1 MMRTLLRCGFLLLL
15 LLTGCTTTDT
25 SPEQQLGQPSPETAV
40 TAFLS
45 DLNLALNDLQI
56 RDDATVRQ
64 NWANR
69 LAGHFTP
76 RELAD
81 QRSVM
86 LELLNG
92 FVIATASPARG
103 ENVEIILTYTRA
115 EVITQ
120 STDTA
125 EVDVIDGLFVV
136 RWRDAEQNVV
146 LERSANL
153 LSLIGRSNQ
162 GLPVQRVDGRWYMT
176 EGF

>member
-1 MMRTLLRCGFLLLL
+1 MMRTLLRCSLLLL
-15 LLTGCTTTDT
+15 LLLAGCSTTET
-25 SPEQQLGQPSPETAV
+25 SPDQQLGQPSPEEAV

-45 DLNLALNDLQI
+45 DFNLALNDQQI
-56 RDDATVRQ
+56 RDDPAARRE
-64 NWANR
+64 WANR
-69 LAGHFTP
+69 LAAHFTP

-92 FVIATASPARG
+92 FVTATANPARG
-103 ENVEIILTYTRA
+103 ENVELTLTYTRA
-115 EVITQ
+115 EIITQ

-125 EVDVIDGLFVV
+125 EVDVIDGLFIV
-136 RWRDAEQNVV
+136 RWRDGEQNVV
-146 LERSANL
+146 LERSGNL